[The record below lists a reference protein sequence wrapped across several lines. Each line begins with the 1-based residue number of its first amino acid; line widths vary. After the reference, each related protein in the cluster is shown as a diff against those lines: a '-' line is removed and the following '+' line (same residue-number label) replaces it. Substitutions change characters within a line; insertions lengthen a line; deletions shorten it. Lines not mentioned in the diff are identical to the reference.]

1 MRALAAL
8 AILLAAAAQA
18 QAQDALTPAAWPPV
32 FSGSYK
38 GLATTSRSF
47 AGQQHY
53 ADVLNRLRLAAHGAW
68 GNRFSYDAEVDHQV
82 HLGNLIGLPDFD
94 AIRNRNVGAAVDL
107 LHVYAD
113 RKHLHADVSLYRGTL
128 SWRSDTVSVT
138 AGRQRIAWGVAH
150 FWSPADFFN
159 PITPLIVDRDFRQG
173 VDAAQME
180 WTGNGGWRW
189 TGLYAPAAKQG
200 PHARYGLRIETPSTG
215 RDVGIFAVR
224 SGDDWTG
231 GASFAGQF
239 KGAGIRGEG
248 TFRWSAAPL
257 QPNAFRFA
265 AGADYAFRGNLYLDT
280 EYFYNQGQPPGSA
293 GPSGTALPSSTTEIV
308 TGRRHFLSAGL

>member
-1 MRALAAL
+1 
-8 AILLAAAAQA
+8 
-18 QAQDALTPAAWPPV
+18 
-32 FSGSYK
+32 
-38 GLATTSRSF
+38 
-47 AGQQHY
+47 
-53 ADVLNRLRLAAHGAW
+53 
-68 GNRFSYDAEVDHQV
+68 
-82 HLGNLIGLPDFD
+82 
-94 AIRNRNVGAAVDL
+94 
-107 LHVYAD
+107 
-113 RKHLHADVSLYRGTL
+113 
-128 SWRSDTVSVT
+128 VSVT

-231 GASFAGQF
+231 GASFAGQL

-308 TGRRHFLSAGL
+308 TGRRHFLSAGLKDAITPLFETSAFVVADLAGRGLFFNPGVSYNLGANLDLAAGAQIFAAKATSDFRNVPALFYTELFLHF